1 MKTVYLLVMVL
12 FFNSTHALELHTG
25 LNGPWHQPENP
36 GQGLV
41 LHIIPENNQ
50 IFIAWF
56 TYAEAG
62 GQQMWLTADGNLN
75 EQPIELTIYESTN
88 GKLNSSDPLP
98 ELTIWGT
105 GSIEFTSCEAA
116 SFSFNKTGGQSG
128 TIALSRI
135 TAPINCS
142 EV

>member
-1 MKTVYLLVMVL
+1 MKTILLWIMVL
-12 FFNSTHALELHTG
+12 LTSSTHAIDLHTG

-41 LHIIPENNQ
+41 LHIIPENKQ

-56 TYAEAG
+56 TYTEAG
-62 GQQMWLTADGNLN
+62 GQQMWLTADGSLDA
-75 EQPIELTIYESTN
+75 QPIELTIYESIN
-88 GKLNSSDPLP
+88 GKLNSNDPLP
-98 ELTIWGT
+98 DLNIWGT

-116 SFSFNKTGGQSG
+116 SFTFSKTGGQSA